1 LFGISV
7 VHGLIFNIQKFSLH
21 DGPGIRTTVFFKG
34 CPLDCWWC
42 NNVESQGFG
51 REPMFRADLCGGCG
65 SCVAACLQQAI
76 RVVGGLAVT
85 DPATCLSCG
94 RCSVFCPANGRSICG
109 SEMSVAEVV
118 AEVVKDRVFYDQSG
132 GGVTFSG
139 GEALVQIDF
148 LVEALTACKAKGLHT
163 AVDTSGAVPWEYF
176 ERILPLTDLFLYD
189 LKLMD
194 DAAHRWYTGVSNR
207 LILENL
213 ERLSAATEGLWI
225 RLPVVPTVNDDSAN
239 IRRTIAFLQ
248 TIRFRQ
254 LNLLPYHDLGRGKAA
269 QLGRPYRLEGV
280 KAPDAGAMESLQREF
295 AAAGF
300 KTVIGG

>member
-1 LFGISV
+1 MN
-7 VHGLIFNIQKFSLH
+7 GLIFNIQKFSLH
-21 DGPGIRTTVFFKG
+21 DGPGIRTTVFLKG

-42 NNVESQGFG
+42 HNIESQGAG

-65 SCVAACLQQAI
+65 ACAAACPQRAI
-76 RVVGGLAVT
+76 RVVAGVAVT
-85 DPATCLSCG
+85 DPAACLSCG
-94 RCSVFCPANGRSICG
+94 RCAVFCPANGRSICG
-109 SEMSVAEVV
+109 SEMSVEEVV
-118 AEVVKDRVFYDQSG
+118 SEVVKDRVFYEQSG

-148 LVEALTACKAKGLHT
+148 LAEVLAACKAQGLHT
-163 AVDTSGAVPWEYF
+163 AVDTSGAVPWAHF
-176 ERILPLTDLFLYD
+176 ERILALTDLFLYD

-207 LILENL
+207 QILENI
-213 ERLSAATEGLWI
+213 ERLARATDALWV
-225 RLPVVPTVNDDSAN
+225 RVPVIPTVNDDAGN

-254 LNLLPYHDLGRGKAA
+254 LNLLPYHELGRSKAA
-269 QLGRPYRLEGV
+269 QLGRTYRLEGV
-280 KAPDAGAMESLQREF
+280 RAPDDKAMETLRREF

-300 KTVIGG
+300 ETVIGG